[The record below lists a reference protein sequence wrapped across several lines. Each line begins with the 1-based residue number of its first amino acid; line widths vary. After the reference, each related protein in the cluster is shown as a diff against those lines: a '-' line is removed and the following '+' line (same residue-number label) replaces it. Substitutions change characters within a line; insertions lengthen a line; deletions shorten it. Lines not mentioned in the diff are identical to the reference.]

1 MESKIKIFGH
11 PIHPMVIAYPVA
23 FYTATLVGFV
33 IYGATGDHFWL
44 KLTIAAN
51 LAGVAM
57 AVVAALPGFLDWLL
71 AVPRGTETSR
81 TGLFHMLL
89 NVTALVLFAVSLI
102 SYIGKWSSTTG
113 TGAALGIVLAALGV
127 AVTIGAGFLG
137 WSLVQDHHVG
147 VRPVRDS
154 ARSTRTAR
162 AA

>member
-1 MESKIKIFGH
+1 MDSKVKIFGH

-33 IYGATGDHFWL
+33 IYAATDDQFWL
-44 KLTIAAN
+44 NLTIAAN

-71 AVPRGTETSR
+71 AVPRGTEAKR
-81 TGLFHMLL
+81 TGLLHLTL
-89 NVTALVLFAVSLI
+89 NVTALVLFAVSLLVYLG
-102 SYIGKWSSTTG
+102 SWNGPAKSAG
-113 TGAALGIVLAALGV
+113 LGIVLAALGV
-127 AVTIGAGFLG
+127 GATVGAGFLG

-147 VRPVRDS
+147 VRMRGQN
-154 ARSTRTAR
+154 RLER

>member
-1 MESKIKIFGH
+1 MDSKIKIFGH

-33 IYGATGDHFWL
+33 IYGVTDDLFWL

-51 LAGVAM
+51 VAGVAM

-71 AVPRGTETSR
+71 AIPRGTEAKR
-81 TGLFHMLL
+81 TGLMHMGL
-89 NVTALVLFAVSLI
+89 NVTALVLFAVTMLL
-102 SYIGKWSSTTG
+102 YV
-113 TGAALGIVLAALGV
+113 GAWDGPAKSAGLGIVLAAIGV
-127 AVTIGAGFLG
+127 GATVGAGFLG

-147 VRPVRDS
+147 VRS
-154 ARSTRTAR
+154 ARTATSQQAR